1 MLSRLPESSFL
12 DAIIPTVNR
21 TWVHSSFRTGLTLD
35 DNYCEHVVDNFWL
48 LGAGH
53 VGLGAAAAS

>member
-12 DAIIPTVNR
+12 DAIVPTVNR
-21 TWVHSSFRTGLTLD
+21 TWVHSSLRTTGLTLD
-35 DNYCEHVVDNFWL
+35 NTYCEHVVDNFWL

-53 VGLGAAAAS
+53 VGLGAAAS